1 MNIDFEKSGGLVPAI
16 VQDALT
22 MQVLMLGYM
31 NKEALEKNLAE
42 GKVTFFGRSKTTIV
56 DQGWRIGTFSYSGW
70 NPDRLRQWCHPRK
83 NLSSRAGHKGTYS
96 CFGKKL
102 PKGFLYELEN
112 LIEQRIADNP
122 ENSYTSNLFNRGV
135 NKVAQKVGEEAVE
148 LVIEAKDDHIDLFK
162 TEAADLHYHFLIL
175 C

>member
-56 DQGWRIGTFSYSGW
+56 DQG
-70 NPDRLRQWCHPRK
+70 
-83 NLSSRAGHKGTYS
+83 
-96 CFGKKL
+96 
-102 PKGFLYELEN
+102 
-112 LIEQRIADNP
+112 
-122 ENSYTSNLFNRGV
+122 
-135 NKVAQKVGEEAVE
+135 
-148 LVIEAKDDHIDLFK
+148 
-162 TEAADLHYHFLIL
+162 
-175 C
+175 